1 VLDLV
6 AIVPSGPLAMSPDF
20 EGLVETST
28 WVGRVATDGA
38 MLTLRGLSRSSN
50 DSALPDV
57 IAALDASAR
66 LAGGSLAARRRRRP
80 ALSRLKPSPPHRRR
94 RLLPASAATASNQHR
109 SPRDRHGRGAAGSV
123 GGKVDVTGPGVP
135 RPG

>member
-1 VLDLV
+1 MLDLV

-80 ALSRLKPSPPHRRR
+80 ALSRLKPSPRPRPHRINTDRR
-94 RLLPASAATASNQHR
+94 EIVMAAERPDLSAAR
-109 SPRDRHGRGAAGSV
+109 
-123 GGKVDVTGPGVP
+123 
-135 RPG
+135 